1 MSHNAKC
8 YKKKLKKKHIS
19 DVPSILSAFE
29 RIENVKKKKWSAVS
43 RKVAVVESN
52 VSNESV
58 LSCSKVQGQPINVL
72 SGDPSDSVKQLA
84 SRALYLA

>member
-58 LSCSKVQGQPINVL
+58 SETVLSCSKVQGQPINVL
-72 SGDPSDSVKQLA
+72 SGDPSDSVK
-84 SRALYLA
+84 